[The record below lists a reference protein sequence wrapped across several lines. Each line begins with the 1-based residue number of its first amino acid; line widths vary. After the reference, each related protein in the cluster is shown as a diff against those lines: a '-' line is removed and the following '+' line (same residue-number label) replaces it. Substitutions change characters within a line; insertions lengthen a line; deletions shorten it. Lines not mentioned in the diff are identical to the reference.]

1 MLLFTDHPS
10 QSTLI
15 DNCHIFILGRD
26 NYHFLL
32 SISHHRQSLPP
43 SVDRTHRLP
52 LPFLP
57 CRRQLPFPLMAGAA
71 ESSMIALPYT
81 NLQKDNQLISPLST
95 LLSEAP
101 NRKRRRTNEESSSQE
116 LFSVNGKS
124 LGFSVK
130 NPSLEKDI
138 DVSWPKIFTFQS
150 TGANKSVVGF
160 EAKQSSLLVHNQSH
174 LPREVT
180 FEAQRNVS
188 NAHLLDVARKNVGN
202 ERKDK
207 EKFPDFS
214 KEVENAIN
222 RIESLIP
229 SLQKLVNS
237 AHLSE
242 QKSVGNVALP
252 NVSGSANSV
261 RKEKGG
267 SNTRNE
273 PNVTANSTLLGG
285 NLVSMQARQAQA
297 RRNLPVSSRVKWSR
311 NVKFVDDDNSN
322 NDDVKCLNLNM
333 TRKMVDRTQNR
344 LLAQNNVRMKNL
356 ELEKNADAR
365 ASQIPRPKPL
375 KAGMGGPD
383 SLKCTPG
390 RSRSFASQNSE
401 QIQDFTIL
409 PRQSYHE
416 EDIEEEVKSKH
427 STQIPSL
434 RDTSFIR
441 HSSKSNLGNYNQQWS
456 QNHTIGRIAREK
468 GLYSDIDKSRDSVDR
483 NTVIRKAIPRE
494 QISEETDWSSSASC
508 SAITEQ
514 SSGSPSSS
522 SGTYESFETVSND
535 SDESE
540 PQPTKLGRS
549 TRIKH
554 PEVTESTASDY
565 DDTSF
570 DESSLDD
577 QNYSDTAG
585 SSSQM
590 SSARYHK
597 WNTQMECGKRRVRGW
612 RRLGKKLGMIFHHHH
627 HHHHHHHYSDKDE
640 SDAHHARS
648 FWKILGGIFD
658 PTRNTDHR
666 QTPTVKKS
674 KKSEVKTIVKRKDQG
689 RSFHTLVGGFMKHMK
704 HSKKP
709 KKVKNGNKGIGNSI
723 HKGKKEGGKL
733 PWWPKIN
740 RGRGGVKVANKGKVK
755 CGNYY
760 RTKSMAA
767 AKIILGK

>member
-1 MLLFTDHPS
+1 
-10 QSTLI
+10 
-15 DNCHIFILGRD
+15 
-26 NYHFLL
+26 
-32 SISHHRQSLPP
+32 
-43 SVDRTHRLP
+43 
-52 LPFLP
+52 
-57 CRRQLPFPLMAGAA
+57 MAGAAAA
-71 ESSMIALPYT
+71 ESSMIDLPYT
-81 NLQKDNQLISPLST
+81 SLQKDNQLILPPST
-95 LLSEAP
+95 LPSEAP
-101 NRKRRRTNEESSSQE
+101 NRKRRRTNEESSLQQ
-116 LFSVNGKS
+116 LYVANWKYP
-124 LGFSVK
+124 GFSIR

-138 DVSWPKIFTFQS
+138 DIVRWPKIFTFQS
-150 TGANKSVVGF
+150 IGANKPVVGF
-160 EAKQSSLLVHNQSH
+160 EAKQSSFLVDNHSH
-174 LPREVT
+174 LPREDT
-180 FEAQRNVS
+180 FEAQRNLS

-207 EKFPDFS
+207 ENFPDFS
-214 KEVENAIN
+214 KEVEDAIN

-252 NVSGSANSV
+252 NISGSVNSV
-261 RKEKGG
+261 RIEKGG
-267 SNTRNE
+267 LNTRNE
-273 PNVTANSTLLGG
+273 SNVTANSTLLGG

-297 RRNLPVSSRVKWSR
+297 RRNLPASSRVKWSR
-311 NVKFVDDDNSN
+311 NVKFVDDENSN
-322 NDDVKCLNLNM
+322 GNDVKCLNVNM
-333 TRKMVDRTQNR
+333 TRKMVDRTQNW

-365 ASQIPRPKPL
+365 VSQIPRPKPL
-375 KAGMGGPD
+375 KAGMSGPD

-390 RSRSFASQNSE
+390 RIRSFASQNSE
-401 QIQDFTIL
+401 QTQGFTIL
-409 PRQSYHE
+409 PRQSYRE
-416 EDIEEEVKSKH
+416 EDIVEKVKLKP
-427 STQIPSL
+427 STQIPSV

-441 HSSKSNLGNYNQQWS
+441 RSSKNNVGNYNQKWS
-456 QNHTIGRIAREK
+456 QNHTTGRIAREK
-468 GLYSDIDKSRDSVDR
+468 DQYSDIDKSRDSVDR
-483 NTVIRKAIPRE
+483 NTVIRKPIPHE
-494 QISEETDWSSSASC
+494 QISEETDWSSSASS
-508 SAITEQ
+508 SATTEQ
-514 SSGSPSSS
+514 SSGSPCSS
-522 SGTYESFETVSND
+522 SGTYESFESVSND
-535 SDESE
+535 SDESK
-540 PQPTKLGRS
+540 PQPKKLGRS

-554 PEVTESTASDY
+554 LEASESIASDY

-597 WNTQMECGKRRVRGW
+597 WNTQMERGKRRVRGW
-612 RRLGKKLGMIFHHHH
+612 RRLGRKLGMIFHHH

-648 FWKILGGIFD
+648 FWKILGGIFH
-658 PTRNTDHR
+658 PRRNTDHR

-689 RSFHTLVGGFMKHMK
+689 RSFHTLVGGLMKQMK

-709 KKVKNGNKGIGNSI
+709 KQVKNGNKGIGNSI

-755 CGNYY
+755 FGNYY